1 MTCMLMKCETKSSRV
16 KGVAFHPTLQ
26 WCLTALHNGAI
37 QLWDYRVGSLVDKF
51 EEHEGPVR
59 GVDFHASQPL
69 FVSGGDDYQIKL
81 WNLGQRKCI
90 FTFTGHLDY
99 IRTTFFHDVYPW
111 ILSAS
116 DDQTVRIWNWQS
128 RVCMAVLTG
137 HTHYVMCARFHPT
150 EDLVVSASLD
160 QTLRL
165 WDTSGLRERSGG
177 VAGGVGRSGSR
188 SSAHGDIFAATD
200 AVCKF
205 VLEGHERGV
214 NWATFH
220 HSMPLIA
227 SAADDKLVKLWRYNS
242 VKAWE
247 VDTLR
252 GHTNNVSCLVFHP
265 HRDLLISNSEDRTI
279 RVWDVTRRTCLHT
292 FRRDSDRFWVLA
304 AHQTSGALAA
314 GHDGG
319 MVVFKLA
326 TERPPASLWTGH
338 ELLYIADRRLCWL
351 DTAALQQQQQQPQQE
366 VMLAEV
372 RRPPNALASG
382 PKQLLVNRL
391 NTGEAENDGLSY
403 DFLCGPRADGRGPP
417 AVGSLTQVAQ
427 GTGLSFAFIARN
439 KLAILE
445 AAPNGSCIRVQ
456 TAPTLSPH
464 SSHAAADAGRIEPLP
479 VPTDKIFAAGSNRL
493 LLVADDKMYLYDIAG
508 RRLSTPLTLTLG
520 GPVRSVVWAADLQ
533 HLALISKHS
542 VALVRVNFMALG
554 SALEPTGDD
563 DAHER
568 VFKILASLHEN
579 IRVKGGAWDPELGG
593 FIYST
598 LSHVKFC
605 LTSGDKGIICS
616 LSESIYI
623 VQYGN
628 LCGNSLIGYLKD
640 KGHAEV
646 ALEFLSDPKSKFL
659 MSLEVGRMEEALEA
673 AKALNDK
680 AGWRLLAD
688 AAMQGGH
695 YGLAEICL
703 QKLKAFEKLSFL
715 YFLLGDR
722 TKLKKMLH
730 VSKLLRQPLLR
741 MQQALLLGDVEERV
755 DVLMEAQQPGLAY
768 LCAKSH
774 GLQELAEQLRGSVDE
789 KDVEEFL
796 PKTPISLFP
805 PLPVLRFGPGEA
817 ATWKPAAAGEVS
829 AFASAL
835 KAVDSMDQ
843 ETARLMLHRGE
854 YEAPWFLA
862 LASQARSCGFYS
874 NLQYQRPYSFSE
886 KCQPSMIE
894 SINLKNDG
902 LISVSMMSQC
912 ISHISS
918 ATSMRRVHIAS
929 GADSKG
935 ADMPAVG
942 GASGAAGDWG
952 EEGLAGGDGLD
963 EDLASLGAAD
973 GEWKDAIDI
982 GIDDMSIS
990 AATAGAG
997 GVHAHLNGG
1006 PVASH
1011 DDAPG
1016 ADPTAAWR
1024 QKPIPADL
1032 LAAGDFAGAIQLLRR
1047 RLGLRRVAPLEPI
1060 FQQVYESCWVELKGH
1075 SFAPPLV
1082 LPLTGGRPY
1091 RTADA
1096 PRIVNSSF
1104 VLAQVR
1110 EAHKLVTGGKFAEAL
1125 AAFRQS
1131 LLTLTLAVAENQE
1144 EEQQLLEMLEI
1155 CRTYI
1160 TGMRLETARLS
1171 LGEADAKRNLELV
1184 AYFSCCRL
1192 QPSHA
1197 FLVLRRAMSVAWK
1210 AQNFI
1215 TAASFARRLLS
1226 GTYSGLKGAP
1236 EELAKAKKVLL
1247 LCEQKGTDAIAINYE
1262 PAEAENLL
1270 LCTATLT
1277 RLAPGTPATR
1287 CGFCGAIAQQQ
1298 LQGETCKIC
1307 EIAELGARV
1316 STLRC

>member
-59 GVDFHASQPL
+59 GVDFHSSQPL

-177 VAGGVGRSGSR
+177 VAGAVGRSGSR

-242 VKAWE
+242 MKAWE

-326 TERPPASLWTGH
+326 TERPPACLWTGH

-351 DTAALQQQQQQPQQE
+351 DTVTVQQQQQE

-382 PKQLLVNRL
+382 PKQLLVNKL
-391 NTGEAENDGLSY
+391 NPSEVNAVVIYAEGDGLSY
-403 DFLCGPRADGRGPP
+403 DFLCGPRADGRGAP

-427 GTGLSFAFIARN
+427 GTGLSFAFVARN

-456 TAPTLSPH
+456 TAASVSPH
-464 SSHAAADAGRIEPLP
+464 ATHATADAGRIEPLP
-479 VPTDKIFAAGSNRL
+479 VLTDKIFAAGPNRL
-493 LLVADDKMYLYDIAG
+493 LLVSDDKMFLFDIPC
-508 RRLSTPLTLTLG
+508 RRLSPPLTLTLG
-520 GPVRSVVWAADLQ
+520 GPVRSVAWAWDMQ
-533 HLALISKHS
+533 HLALMSKHS
-542 VALVRVNFMALG
+542 VVLVRVNLVAL
-554 SALEPTGDD
+554 SAAPMPEPSGNDE
-563 DAHER
+563 AHEPA
-568 VFKILASLHEN
+568 FKTLASLHEN

-605 LTSGDKGIICS
+605 LTTGDRGIICS
-616 LSESIYI
+616 LPESIYI
-623 VQYGN
+623 VQVVQQQLIYLDRRAQVHCKPLACNDYNFKVALSRRDYMQVALHVRYGN

-646 ALEFLSDPKSKFL
+646 ALEFLSDRKSKFL

-688 AAMQGGH
+688 AAMLGGH
-695 YGLAEICL
+695 YGLAEVCL

-741 MQQALLLGDVEERV
+741 LQQALLLGDVEERV

-768 LCAKSH
+768 LCAKAH
-774 GLQELAEQLRGSVDE
+774 GLHDVAEQLRGSVDE
-789 KDVEEFL
+789 KDLEEFL
-796 PKTPISLFP
+796 PKTPIALFP
-805 PLPVLRFGPGEA
+805 PLPILRFGPGEA

-835 KAVDSMDQ
+835 RAVDSMDP
-843 ETARLMLHRGE
+843 ETAQLMLHKG
-854 YEAPWFLA
+854 
-862 LASQARSCGFYS
+862 GGM
-874 NLQYQRPYSFSE
+874 
-886 KCQPSMIE
+886 K
-894 SINLKNDG
+894 D
-902 LISVSMMSQC
+902 
-912 ISHISS
+912 
-918 ATSMRRVHIAS
+918 
-929 GADSKG
+929 ADLPG
-935 ADMPAVG
+935 G
-942 GASGAAGDWG
+942 GAAPGAAGDWG
-952 EEGLAGGDGLD
+952 DAGVAGGDGLE
-963 EDLASLGAAD
+963 EDLASLGAAE

-982 GIDDMSIS
+982 GIEDVAVS
-990 AATAGAG
+990 AAAG
-997 GVHAHLNGG
+997 GVGAHAHLNGG
-1006 PVASH
+1006 PAAGPH
-1011 DDAPG
+1011 DEAPG

-1024 QKPIPADL
+1024 HRAIPADQV
-1032 LAAGDFAGAIQLLRR
+1032 AAGDFAGAIQLLRR
-1047 RLGLRRVAPLEPI
+1047 RLGLRRISPLESI
-1060 FQQVYESCWVELKGH
+1060 FQQVYESCWLQVKGH
-1075 SFAPPLV
+1075 SFAPPLL
-1082 LPLTGGRPY
+1082 LPLTAGKPY
-1091 RTADA
+1091 KTADA
-1096 PRIVNSSF
+1096 PRIVNCSF

-1110 EAHKLVTGGKFAEAL
+1110 EAHKLVTAGKFSEAL
-1125 AAFRQS
+1125 AAFRQA

-1210 AQNFI
+1210 AQNYI

-1247 LCEQKGTDAIAINYE
+1247 LCEQKGTDAIPINYE

-1277 RLAPGTPATR
+1277 RLPPGTPATR
-1287 CGFCGAIAQQQ
+1287 CGFCGAFAQQQ
-1298 LQGETCKIC
+1298 LQGETCKVC
-1307 EIAELGARV
+1307 DIAELGARV
-1316 STLRC
+1316 VGVQFLPVV

>member
-59 GVDFHASQPL
+59 GVDFHSSQPL

-326 TERPPASLWTGH
+326 TERPPAALWTGH
-338 ELLYIADRRLCWL
+338 ELLYVADRRLCWL
-351 DTAALQQQQQQPQQE
+351 DTAALQQQQQQQQE

-382 PKQLLVNRL
+382 PKQLLVNKS

-456 TAPTLSPH
+456 TAPTLSAH
-464 SSHAAADAGRIEPLP
+464 ASHAAADAGRIEPLP
-479 VPTDKIFAAGSNRL
+479 VPTDKIFSAGPNRL
-493 LLVADDKMYLYDIAG
+493 LLIADDKMYLYDILG
-508 RRLSTPLTLTLG
+508 RRLSPPLTLTLG
-520 GPVRSVVWAADLQ
+520 GPVRNVVWAADMQ

-542 VALVRVNFMALG
+542 VALVRVNPMALS
-554 SALEPTGDD
+554 SALEPTNNEET
-563 DAHER
+563 HEP

-623 VQYGN
+623 VQV
-628 LCGNSLIGYLKD
+628 LHQQLVYLDRRAQVHCKPLACND
-640 KGHAEV
+640 YNFKVALSRQDYMQV

-774 GLQELAEQLRGSVDE
+774 GLNELAEQLRGSVDE

-796 PKTPISLFP
+796 PKTPIALFP
-805 PLPVLRFGPGEA
+805 PLPLLRFGPGEA

-843 ETARLMLHRGE
+843 ETARLMLLRGAE
-854 YEAPWFLA
+854 
-862 LASQARSCGFYS
+862 
-874 NLQYQRPYSFSE
+874 
-886 KCQPSMIE
+886 
-894 SINLKNDG
+894 
-902 LISVSMMSQC
+902 
-912 ISHISS
+912 
-918 ATSMRRVHIAS
+918 
-929 GADSKG
+929 SKG
-935 ADMPAVG
+935 ADMPVG
-942 GASGAAGDWG
+942 GGAPGAGGDWG

-982 GIDDMSIS
+982 GIDDVSIS
-990 AATAGAG
+990 AATTGAAGA
-997 GVHAHLNGG
+997 HAHLNGASA
-1006 PVASH
+1006 ASH
-1011 DDAPG
+1011 EDAPG

-1060 FQQVYESCWVELKGH
+1060 FQQVYESCWVEVKGH

-1110 EAHKLVTGGKFAEAL
+1110 EAHKLVTGGKFSEAL
-1125 AAFRQS
+1125 AAFRQA

-1160 TGMRLETARLS
+1160 TGMRLETARLA

-1197 FLVLRRAMSVAWK
+1197 FLVLRRAM
-1210 AQNFI
+1210 
-1215 TAASFARRLLS
+1215 SFARRLLS

-1270 LCTATLT
+1270 LCTSTLT
-1277 RLAPGTPATR
+1277 RLPPGTPATR
-1287 CGFCGAIAQQQ
+1287 CSFCGAIAQQQ
-1298 LQGETCKIC
+1298 LQGETCKVC

-1316 STLRC
+1316 VGVQFLPVV